1 MTHSQPIRLG
11 TSSVV
16 LTTHSDTQTRRHNQ
30 SVYPRHPLYSMY
42 SLFFN
47 DSLTTNPFIH
57 VIRCTYYT
65 THLDTQTHSQPI
77 RLGTSSVVLTTHSDT
92 QTRRHNQSVYPRHPL
107 YSMYSLFFND
117 SLTTNPFIHV
127 IRCTT
132 AHSDTQTHSQP
143 IRLSTS
149 SVVLTTHSDTQTRR
163 HADTTNPFR
172 NVIRCTYYTTHL
184 DTQTHSQPIRLG
196 TSSVVLTILPI

>member
-1 MTHSQPIRLG
+1 LSDKTGHSTFCL
-11 TSSVV
+11 
-16 LTTHSDTQTRRHNQ
+16 
-30 SVYPRHPLYSMY
+30 LY
-42 SLFFN
+42 
-47 DSLTTNPFIH
+47 PFIH
-57 VIRCTYYT
+57 VIRCTQRDHYTFCPTKHPTSSLLYPFRNVIRCTYYT

-184 DTQTHSQPIRLG
+184 DTQTHSQPIRLSIVIL
-196 TSSVVLTILPI
+196 SS